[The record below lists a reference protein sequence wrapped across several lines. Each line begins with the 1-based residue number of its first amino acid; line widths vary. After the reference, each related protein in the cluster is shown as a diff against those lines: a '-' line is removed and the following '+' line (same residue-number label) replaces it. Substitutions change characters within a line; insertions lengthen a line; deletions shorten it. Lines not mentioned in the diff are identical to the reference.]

1 METRAEILAWLRAKI
16 AARQSTT
23 IGRWSN
29 DGGAYHDGFDAAL
42 QWVADEL
49 DTDEEPP
56 KCS

>member
-49 DTDEEPP
+49 EVDEEP